1 MDIQKLTVEIQSGG
15 VTIPAYLAHPTA
27 AQGLPLIVVIQ
38 EVFGVNAHMRDV
50 TERLA
55 GEGYIA
61 ITPHIYHRQA
71 PGFEVGY
78 SNADLALG
86 RDYKNGTQ
94 ASELLQDIKGAIAY
108 GHHHFGCSAATV
120 GCIGFCFGG
129 HVAYLAAT
137 LPEIAATA
145 SFYGAGIST
154 FTPGGGPP
162 TLSQTPQIQGTVY
175 AFFGLQDP
183 LISSAEIVQL
193 EAALTQAGIDHCIYR
208 YPQASHGF
216 FCDCRDSYDA
226 SAAADAWQQVKA
238 LFRDLLR
245 PRQSTL

>member
-1 MDIQKLTVEIQSGG
+1 MEIQKLSVEIQSGE
-15 VTIPAYLAHPTA
+15 VTIPAYLAHPTG

-38 EVFGVNAHMRDV
+38 EVFGVNAHIRDV
-50 TERLA
+50 TDRLA
-55 GEGYIA
+55 SEGYVAIA
-61 ITPHIYHRQA
+61 PHIYHRQA

-78 SNADLALG
+78 GSADLALG
-86 RDYKNGTQ
+86 REYKNGTQ
-94 ASELLQDIKGAIAY
+94 ASELLQDIKGAIIY
-108 GHHHFGCSAATV
+108 GHHHFGCPIAKV

-154 FTPGGGPP
+154 FTPGEGSP
-162 TLSQTPQIQGTVY
+162 TLNQTPQIQGAIY

-183 LISSAEIVQL
+183 LISSDEIGQI
-193 EAALTQAGIDHCIYR
+193 EAALRQSGVEHRIYR

-216 FCDCRDSYDA
+216 FCDHRDSYDA
-226 SAAADAWQQVKA
+226 AATEDAWQQVKN
-238 LFRDLLR
+238 LFRDTLR
-245 PRQSTL
+245 SR